1 MFLAEEDLTLHI
13 TRGDAGEIVV
23 RAIDE
28 TTDGGETPYIFK
40 AGEVLRLKVYEKK
53 NCSKVVLQKDVAVTK
68 ETEIVTIALTEA
80 DTKIGDTIS
89 KPVDYWYEIELNP
102 FTEPQTIVGY
112 DEDGAKILRLYPE
125 GKDTEYI
132 PPTPEELGTV
142 DKELDLTSER
152 AIQNQA
158 VARAVVQLESAVEK
172 NNETSTEGI
181 AKANEKIKALEGQ
194 VSVERNRITNLATLT
209 EGSTT
214 GDAELIDARVG
225 YDGTVFPSLGEA
237 VRGQC
242 LKLKNE
248 TIGAIADVDI
258 EILFNPENI
267 TLKKYIVPTTGE
279 LGVGASGTWV
289 SDFMPLQVDTDY
301 AITKPLITAYLY
313 LYDENKA
320 YLGYPKLTS
329 DTFNISSTDY
339 PSAKYF
345 RVCGNAESD
354 IDSVMIVY
362 GAELPSEYTPY
373 AKKEI
378 KVSKETKESVI
389 PTEYFSIETE
399 GNGYVNTSGELVIN
413 ANSGWRYSTLIPF
426 ITANIVKTASSNAI
440 LPIAFYNENKEYLGA
455 LQSVNALAKMDTFY
469 LTEETIPTEIDIED
483 IKYIRVSTHKDYE
496 NVWEYG
502 YKFKTDTVIELARE
516 TEKIQ
521 HRIDEQIANEE
532 ITSILTNILGS
543 FDKVVCCGDSL
554 TWGSVNRATRT
565 DQPVNF
571 ARKPS
576 ATYPE
581 VLAKITGTETKALAT
596 PGDDTTGWFD
606 RYVKCNK
613 NNSPETDQIALE
625 NADIT
630 KSEEARNHPLFL
642 IYLGTN
648 GGFDLPETFKNNYEG
663 VEQLRAFLPNWV
675 GSSFEHSGL
684 DAEFETLAE
693 TYSGEHFRVMSTLYY
708 ARILQHLK
716 YYGFTAVLVKPVVVI
731 PVEQTDAL
739 QPQAHT
745 IIDYLGEVFNFPTIE
760 LPDDR
765 NEPLYHCYPQD
776 WQDGELTN
784 IDPIHYNDLGY
795 SYLASVINQKINE
808 LSNLDKLKI
817 MPQRTYENM
826 GFPS

>member
-1 MFLAEEDLTLHI
+1 MEYSKNFNFALPSRDNDVDLADINELANNFRKVDENAVKKEQGKGLSTNDFTDEQKEKVKNSLTKENVDQAYNP
-13 TRGDAGEIVV
+13 TSENAQSG
-23 RAIDE
+23 
-28 TTDGGETPYIFK
+28 
-40 AGEVLRLKVYEKK
+40 
-53 NCSKVVLQKDVAVTK
+53 VAV
-68 ETEIVTIALTEA
+68 AEA
-80 DTKIGDTIS
+80 IS
-89 KPVDYWYEIELNP
+89 
-102 FTEPQTIVGY
+102 
-112 DEDGAKILRLYPE
+112 
-125 GKDTEYI
+125 
-132 PPTPEELGTV
+132 
-142 DKELDLTSER
+142 
-152 AIQNQA
+152 A
-158 VARAVVQLESAVEK
+158 VA
-172 NNETSTEGI
+172 N
-181 AKANEKIKALEGQ
+181 
-194 VSVERNRITNLATLT
+194 
-209 EGSTT
+209 
-214 GDAELIDARVG
+214 
-225 YDGTVFPSLGEA
+225 
-237 VRGQC
+237 
-242 LKLKNE
+242 
-248 TIGAIADVDI
+248 VDI
-258 EILFNPENI
+258 EILFRPEKV

-279 LGVGASGTWV
+279 LGVGATGSWV

-301 AITKPLITAYLY
+301 AITKSLITAYLF

-329 DTFNISSTDY
+329 NTFNVSSTDY

-362 GAELPSEYTPY
+362 GTELPSEYTPY

-378 KVSKETKESVI
+378 TLTQDAKDSVLT
-389 PTEYFSIETE
+389 PCYFSIETE
-399 GNGYVNTSGELVIN
+399 GNGYVDTSGKLVTN
-413 ANSGWRYSTLIPF
+413 ASSGWRYSTLIPF
-426 ITANIVKTASSNAI
+426 ITANIVKTASTNAI
-440 LPIAFYNENKEYLGA
+440 SPVAFYNENKECLGV
-455 LQSVNALAKMDTFY
+455 LQSTNANVKMDTFR
-469 LTEETIPTEIDIED
+469 LAEETIPTGIDIED
-483 IKYIRVSTHKDYE
+483 IKYIRVSAHKDYE
-496 NVWEYG
+496 SVWEYG
-502 YKFKTDTVIELARE
+502 YRLETDTVVQLARK
-516 TEKIQ
+516 TEKLQ
-521 HRIDEQIANEE
+521 HQIDEKE
-532 ITSILTNILGS
+532 ITSIPMNILGS
-543 FDKVVCCGDSL
+543 FDKIVCCGDSL

-613 NNSPETDQIALE
+613 SNSRESDQIALE

-630 KSEEARNHPLFL
+630 ASEEARQHPLFL

-648 GGFDLPETFKNNYEG
+648 GGFDLPEKFKNNYEG
-663 VEQLRAFLPNWV
+663 VEQLKAFLPSWA
-675 GSSFEHSGL
+675 GKPFEHSGL
-684 DAEFETLAE
+684 DAEFDTLAE
-693 TYSGEHFRVMSTLYY
+693 TYSSEHYSVISTLYY

-731 PVEQTDAL
+731 PVEQTDTL

-776 WQDGELTN
+776 WQDGKLTN

-808 LSNLDKLKI
+808 MSNLDKLKI